1 MKQRRFTEEQI
12 VSILEEAQ
20 RGEQTVEE
28 VCRKHGVH
36 KQTYYG
42 WRKRFGGMD
51 ASDVQRL
58 RSLEQEN
65 ARLKKALAEAVLDIQ
80 ILKEVNAKKW

>member
-1 MKQRRFTEEQI
+1 MKQSRFTEEQI

-58 RSLEQEN
+58 RSLEQEKR
-65 ARLKKALAEAVLDIQ
+65 AA
-80 ILKEVNAKKW
+80 